1 MKLRISIVI
10 AVVLLTAL
18 VCAAQT
24 PTPVAPAYSKFELS
38 VGYDRS
44 WNNITF
50 NDLAASNLK
59 RTFLSGLNGADIGAT
74 YNFNKTLGLK
84 ADFSFSTQSG
94 NLNTSGK
101 NYLLAFGPVIKKHGG
116 RFNPFGELL
125 VGATHQTQ
133 QGFGFNFTTGQS
145 ALAAIAGGGLDL
157 KATPHLSVRLGE
169 FDYVWTALHADHPTD
184 FLVVSSRQ
192 NNFRYVGGIV
202 FTF

>member
-1 MKLRISIVI
+1 MKYLFAVI
-10 AVVLLTAL
+10 LLTAF
-18 VCAAQT
+18 CAAQT
-24 PTPVAPAYSKFELS
+24 PAPVAPAYSKFEFS

-116 RFNPFGELL
+116 RFNPFGELR
-125 VGATHQTQ
+125 VGATPQTQ
-133 QGFGFNFTTGQS
+133 
-145 ALAAIAGGGLDL
+145 
-157 KATPHLSVRLGE
+157 PRLG
-169 FDYVWTALHADHPTD
+169 
-184 FLVVSSRQ
+184 
-192 NNFRYVGGIV
+192 
-202 FTF
+202 